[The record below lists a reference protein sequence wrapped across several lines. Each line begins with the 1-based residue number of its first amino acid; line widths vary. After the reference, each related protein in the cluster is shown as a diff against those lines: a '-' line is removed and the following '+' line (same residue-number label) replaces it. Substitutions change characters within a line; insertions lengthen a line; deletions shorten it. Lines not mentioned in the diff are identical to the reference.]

1 MKNIVI
7 ILFFVFSTFSMGL
20 KIDDVDF
27 DQEMV
32 LGEKATKEFFLENKK
47 NEIPR
52 YKLGI
57 EEREKSVSVKPQVL
71 ILRPGDRKSFKV
83 TAQGKR
89 QGEYRYFLILQEE
102 MIDLEKNKKDV
113 KIKTKYR
120 IRQKYNVLER

>member
-47 NEIPR
+47 MKYLDINWVL
-52 YKLGI
+52 KK
-57 EEREKSVSVKPQVL
+57 EKRV
-71 ILRPGDRKSFKV
+71 
-83 TAQGKR
+83 
-89 QGEYRYFLILQEE
+89 FL
-102 MIDLEKNKKDV
+102 
-113 KIKTKYR
+113 
-120 IRQKYNVLER
+120 